1 MSTVT
6 DHTITV
12 FLRLSSGE
20 IFEDIPVSNLDLT
33 LAEFLDK
40 VLKDLEVSCSIN
52 GLNLFYKLVL
62 WYCVF

>member
-6 DHTITV
+6 DNTITI

-20 IFEDIPVSNLDLT
+20 TFEDIPVPNLDLT
-33 LAEFLDK
+33 LAEFLDQ
-40 VLKDLEVSCSIN
+40 VLKDLEVPCSIN
-52 GLNLFYKLVL
+52 GLDLFCKLVL